1 MVIILQI
8 LTQKKSIQN
17 TASDYDFF
25 NLLGQFNP
33 FSIKFDNKK
42 KEKKE
47 KKWNKADI
55 ITSSK
60 CNLFSS

>member
-1 MVIILQI
+1 MVIFLQI

-42 KEKKE
+42 RRKRKKVE
-47 KKWNKADI
+47 Q
-55 ITSSK
+55 SGHYH
-60 CNLFSS
+60 LVEM